1 MSKFRHEAHGDIYM
15 FRRAF
20 RRLGYALITGSIL
33 YQGCALNSDD
43 LQLAAA
49 NSTQNFLSDLFAIAL
64 TTWIDVLF
72 NVPA

>member
-1 MSKFRHEAHGDIYM
+1 M
-15 FRRAF
+15 FRKTY

-64 TTWIDVLF
+64 TTWIDAAF
-72 NVPA
+72 NISA

>member
-1 MSKFRHEAHGDIYM
+1 M
-15 FRRAF
+15 FRKTY

-49 NSTQNFLSDLFAIAL
+49 NSTQDFLSDLFTIAL
-64 TTWIDVLF
+64 STWINAAF
-72 NVPA
+72 NVSA

>member
-1 MSKFRHEAHGDIYM
+1 M
-15 FRRAF
+15 FRKAS
-20 RRLGYALITGSIL
+20 RRLGYALITGSVL

-49 NSTQNFLSDLFAIAL
+49 NSTQDFLSDLFAIVL
-64 TTWIDVLF
+64 TTWIDAAF

>member
-1 MSKFRHEAHGDIYM
+1 M
-15 FRRAF
+15 
-20 RRLGYALITGSIL
+20 

-49 NSTQNFLSDLFAIAL
+49 NSTQNFLSDLFAIWL
-64 TTWIDVLF
+64 TSLIDAAF